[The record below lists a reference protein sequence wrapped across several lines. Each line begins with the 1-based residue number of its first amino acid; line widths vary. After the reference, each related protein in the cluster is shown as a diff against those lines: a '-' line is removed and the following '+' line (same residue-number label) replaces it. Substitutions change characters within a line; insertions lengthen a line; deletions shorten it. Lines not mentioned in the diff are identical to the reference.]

1 MITKMHEY
9 YQNNI
14 FDNQDVLKNIEE
26 LRELKKQS
34 MMNAYA
40 VDDEE
45 RTIQIQ
51 LRNIGV
57 ANWQGIFDR
66 IKNVDL
72 TAINAQR
79 EEDENYRMGDYAGEN
94 AEADEINEDVY

>member
-1 MITKMHEY
+1 LHEY

-14 FDNQDVLKNIEE
+14 FDNKDVLKNIEE
-26 LRELKKQS
+26 LREMKKQS
-34 MMNAYA
+34 MMDAYA

-57 ANWQGIFDR
+57 TNWQSIFDR
-66 IKNVDL
+66 MKNVDL
-72 TAINAQR
+72 TDMNAQR
-79 EEDENYRMGDYAGEN
+79 EENENYRMGDYMGEN
-94 AEADEINEDVY
+94 DEADEVNEDVY